1 MKIIN
6 RNKGFSIVE
15 LMIVMVI
22 LGVLVAIAI
31 PYFNGSKIK
40 ADLAD
45 AATEL
50 VTINM
55 KIAQNK
61 INMLSGKT
69 TKADIEKIVKNNVGI
84 SNNVAQKFNIG
95 VKCASDDICSKY
107 HLYAQP
113 KNGNKIN
120 KGLWL
125 SSEEAI
131 LYTCDASLNLKDLNS
146 ASTNNNCTK

>member
-113 KNGNKIN
+113 KNGNEIN

-125 SSEEAI
+125 NSEEAI

>member
-1 MKIIN
+1 MNIIN

-15 LMIVMVI
+15 LMVVMVR
-22 LGVLVAIAI
+22 LGVLAAIAI
-31 PYFNGSKIK
+31 PNLNGSKIK

-45 AATEL
+45 AATEI

-69 TKADIEKIVKNNVGI
+69 TKADIEKIVNNNVGI
-84 SNNVAQKFNIG
+84 SINVTKKFSIG
-95 VKCASDDICSKY
+95 VKCANDDNCSNY

-113 KNGNKIN
+113 KNGKEIN

-125 SSEEAI
+125 SSEEAV
-131 LYTCDASLNLKDLNS
+131 LYTCDVSLNLKDLNS
-146 ASTNNNCTK
+146 ASTNNKCTK

>member
-1 MKIIN
+1 M
-6 RNKGFSIVE
+6 V
-15 LMIVMVI
+15 VMVI
-22 LGVLVAIAI
+22 LGVLAAIAI
-31 PYFNGSKIK
+31 PNLNGSKIK

-45 AATEL
+45 AATEI

-69 TKADIEKIVKNNVGI
+69 TKADIEKIVNNNVGI
-84 SNNVAQKFNIG
+84 SINVTKKFSIG
-95 VKCASDDICSKY
+95 VKCANDDNCSNY

-113 KNGNKIN
+113 KNGKGIN

-125 SSEEAI
+125 SSEEAL
-131 LYTCDASLNLKDLNS
+131 LYTCDANLNLKDLNS
-146 ASTNNNCTK
+146 ASTNNKCTK